1 VTARETAGRRAV
13 VVGGG
18 IGGLAL
24 AWELQEEAARQGIPL
39 ELTVLEAEERAGGSI
54 LTERV
59 DGCLVEGG
67 PDSFV
72 TEKPWALALAKDLGL
87 AEHLS
92 PTNEVSRKTYVL
104 WKAKLHALPDGLIL
118 LVPTRI
124 APFVFSRLFS
134 WPGKLRMGLD
144 LILPRRRGSGDE
156 TLGDFIRRRF
166 GQEALDKLGEP
177 LVAGIHSG
185 DPETMSVKATFPRFL
200 EMEAEERSL
209 IVAMLKRM
217 RAARQAREAARKGE
231 GIGGRPTLFMT
242 LDEGLNLLVT
252 ELTGRLPQGAVRLG
266 EAATAIERVEG
277 GWRVQTTGG
286 EYEADV
292 LAVATP
298 AYVAADLLDDTAP
311 HVAEELRAIPYVSSA
326 TVTLA
331 YDRARFPAQP
341 DGFGA
346 VIPKGEQRRIKAFSW
361 VTTKFFGRAPADVV
375 LLRVFIRATR
385 GETEGMSNDDLVAVA
400 RSEIADILGVEVDPL
415 WARAYRW
422 DRAMPQYVV
431 GHLDRVDRVEQ
442 ALEAFPGLVLAGG
455 AYRGS
460 GIPDTVRVSRERA
473 VEIVSRLLAESVSKD
488 GRA

>member
-1 VTARETAGRRAV
+1 MTQRGAKTRRV
-13 VVGGG
+13 VVIGGG

-24 AWELQEEAARQGIPL
+24 AWELQEEAGRQGVPL
-39 ELTVLEAEERAGGSI
+39 EITLLEGEERAGGSI
-54 LTERV
+54 LSERV

-72 TEKPWALALAKDLGL
+72 TEKPWAHKLVQELGL
-87 AEHLS
+87 GDHLS
-92 PTNEVSRKTYVL
+92 PTNETSRKTYVL
-104 WKAKLHALPDGLIL
+104 WRGRLHALPDGLIL

-144 LILPRRRGSGDE
+144 LILPRRKAGGDE

-166 GQEALDKLGEP
+166 GGEALDKLGEP

-185 DPETMSVKATFPRFL
+185 DPETMSVRATFPRFL

-209 IVAMLKRM
+209 IIAMLKRM
-217 RAARQAREAARKGE
+217 RAAKAAREAAKKR
-231 GIGGRPTLFMT
+231 GGSGVPRTMFMT
-242 LDEGLNLLVT
+242 LDDGLGLLVD
-252 ELTGRLPQGAVRLG
+252 EIVGRLPPESVRLG
-266 EAATAIERVEG
+266 EPAVGLRQGEAGWTVETPQAG
-277 GWRVQTTGG
+277 
-286 EYEADV
+286 YEADV
-292 LAVATP
+292 VAITVP
-298 AYVAADLLDDTAP
+298 AYVAGALLEP
-311 HVAEELRAIPYVSSA
+311 LSGELAEELRDIPYVSSA

-331 YDRARFPAQP
+331 YDRAKFPAQP

-346 VIPKGEQRRIKAFSW
+346 VIPKGEKRRIKAFSW
-361 VTTKFFGRAPADVV
+361 VTTKFFGRAPAETV
-375 LLRVFIRATR
+375 LIRVFIRATR
-385 GETEGMSNDDLVAVA
+385 GETEGMNEDNLIALA
-400 RSEIADILGVEVDPL
+400 REELADILALESPPL

-431 GHLDRVDRVEQ
+431 GHLDRVDRIERKI
-442 ALEAFPGLVLAGG
+442 AELPGLVLAGG

-473 VEIVSRLLAESVSKD
+473 VEIVSRLLAEDSS
-488 GRA
+488 GSA